1 MENKPY
7 DLIVIGAGPG
17 GYVCAARAARN
28 GLRTAIVEKEQ
39 LGGTCLNRGC
49 IPTKSLLHSAGIYDQ
64 ALHGADFG
72 VFAAD
77 VTYDMSRI
85 YERKDKTV
93 LRLRKGIEYRLKTD
107 GVDICAGA
115 ARLLDAN
122 RLAVENAQGAV
133 ELAFSHLVIA
143 VGSRPRRLP
152 VLADGVRN
160 VYTSDDI
167 TAADPI
173 GDRTNILIVGAGVI
187 GTEFATFYQK
197 IGKKVTLIDIADTI
211 LPGVDRDLSGK
222 MARLFKK
229 RKVRMILPATVARI
243 ENDGESVR
251 CAYTQGEEEKEETFD
266 AAIVTV
272 GRTAAT
278 DGLGLEKAGVLTER
292 GRIPVDEHFRTNIPH
307 IYAIGDVI
315 PGIQLA
321 HVASAQGTAA
331 ADFIAGR
338 ECPVDLATIP
348 SCVYVSPEIASV
360 GLTEAQ
366 AADRGVAYRTGLYSM
381 VANGKSLISG
391 ETDGFVK
398 ILTGPDG
405 TVIGA
410 HILAERATDMIGELS
425 VAVSRG
431 LKARDLMGIIHP
443 HPTLCEAVAEACAAA
458 ERPARPR

>member
-1 MENKPY
+1 MENRY
-7 DLIVIGAGPG
+7 DLIVVGAGPG
-17 GYVCAARAARN
+17 GYVCAERAARN
-28 GLRTAIVEKEQ
+28 GLHTAIVEKEQ

-64 ALHGADFG
+64 ALHADDFG
-72 VFAAD
+72 VSVAQ
-77 VTYDMSRI
+77 VKCDMSRV
-85 YERKDKTV
+85 YDRKDKTV
-93 LRLRKGIEYRLKTD
+93 LRLRKGIEYLLRTG
-107 GVDICAGA
+107 GVDIYAGT

-122 RLAVENAQGAV
+122 RLSVENAEGAA
-133 ELAFSHLVIA
+133 ELAFASLVIA
-143 VGSRPRRLP
+143 TGSRPRRLP

-167 TAADPI
+167 TTADPI
-173 GDRTNILIVGAGVI
+173 GGGTDILIVGAGVI
-187 GTEFATFYQK
+187 GAEFATFYQK

-229 RKVRMILPATVARI
+229 RKVRTLLSASVSRI

-251 CAYTQGEEEKEETFD
+251 CVYTQGEAPKEETFD
-266 AAIVTV
+266 AAIITV

-278 DGLGLEKAGVLTER
+278 DGLGLEKAGVAAER
-292 GRIPVDEHFRTNIPH
+292 GRIPVDAHFRTNIPH
-307 IYAIGDVI
+307 IYAIGDVT

-321 HVASAQGTAA
+321 HVASAQGRAA

-338 ECPVDLATIP
+338 ECPADLATVP
-348 SCVYVSPEIASV
+348 SCIYTSPEMASV

-366 AADRGVAYRTGLYSM
+366 AADRGIKFGIGLYSM
-381 VANGKSLISG
+381 AANGKSLISG

-398 ILTGPDG
+398 ILAGPDG

-410 HILAERATDMIGELS
+410 HILAERATDMIGEMA

-431 LKARDLMGIIHP
+431 LKAGEVAGIIHP
-443 HPTLCEAVAEACAAA
+443 HPTLCEAVAEACDAAA
-458 ERPARPR
+458 RPAGSR